1 MAPFSAIGNIDVYIK
16 QAKKDIYLNDGQN
29 PAARGPNILVFL
41 LLSLF
46 PPFFPP
52 SLSSSLS
59 LSLFFVIGGRLGQ
72 WK

>member
-1 MAPFSAIGNIDVYIK
+1 MASFSAIRNIDVYIK
-16 QAKKDIYLNDGQN
+16 QAKKGIYLNDSQD
-29 PAARGPNILVFL
+29 PAAQGPNILVFL

-52 SLSSSLS
+52 PLSSSLS